1 MTSYRR
7 SVWALALIGLLINA
21 GCGGSSPSA
30 PSTPAPTPV
39 PAPVT
44 TSLGQG
50 TYQGPS
56 GSTGPLPGAV
66 VTATTAGTVTA
77 TLRWTFASNDV
88 DLFVL
93 SGTTCTTH
101 ANGVPTGA
109 GCTILCRD
117 VAGPGLASAT
127 CTFAATAGAA
137 LVWATNYGPTSESGT
152 WIVTIT
158 R

>member
-1 MTSYRR
+1 MNTQRR
-7 SVWALALIGLLINA
+7 SALAFALAGLILNA
-21 GCGGSSPSA
+21 GCGGGSST
-30 PSTPAPTPV
+30 PSTSSTPTPV

-44 TSLGQG
+44 TTLGQG

-56 GSTGPLPGAV
+56 GATGPV
-66 VTATTAGTVTA
+66 ATFTINVAGTVTT

-93 SGTTCTTH
+93 SGTTCATH
-101 ANGVPTGA
+101 AGGVPSGA

-117 VAGPGLASAT
+117 VAVGGTTAT
-127 CTFAATAGAA
+127 CSYSSTIGTG
-137 LVWATNYGPTSESGT
+137 LVWATNYGSTSESGT
-152 WIVTIT
+152 WIVTLT

>member
-1 MTSYRR
+1 MSLVSSGRLAR
-7 SVWALALIGLLINA
+7 VLVVGSVLLID
-21 GCGGSSPSA
+21 GCGGSTPSA
-30 PSTPAPTPV
+30 PSAPAPTPV

-44 TSLGQG
+44 TTLGQG
-50 TYQGPS
+50 TYSGPA
-56 GSTGPLPGAV
+56 GAAGPL
-66 VTATTAGTVTA
+66 ATITLSAAGTLTT

-101 ANGVPTGA
+101 VQGVPTGA

-117 VAGPGLASAT
+117 VGVTGTSAT
-127 CTFAATAGAA
+127 CSVSVTTGTA
-137 LVWATNYGPTSESGT
+137 LVWATNYGSTSESGT
-152 WIVTIT
+152 WTVTLT